1 MLKYLKYFRNKYTL
15 TLFFFAIFFL
25 FLDDVD
31 IFKIF
36 QQKRKHKALVEER
49 MEIEERLEETKSIL
63 NTLNDPKELERFAR
77 EKKMFKRDDEDIF
90 VITEE

>member
-1 MLKYLKYFRNKYTL
+1 MLKYLKYLRNKYTL
-15 TLFFFAIFFL
+15 TLFCFAVYIL

-49 MEIEERLEETKSIL
+49 MEVEEKLKETKS
-63 NTLNDPKELERFAR
+63 TLEKLSNPKELERFAR
-77 EKKMFKRDDEDIF
+77 EKKMFKKDDEDIF
-90 VITEE
+90 VITQD

>member
-1 MLKYLKYFRNKYTL
+1 
-15 TLFFFAIFFL
+15 
-25 FLDDVD
+25 
-31 IFKIF
+31 
-36 QQKRKHKALVEER
+36 